1 MERFVLAS
9 GNRGKV
15 AEINALVQSAGMEVV
30 AQSAFG
36 IDPAEETGV
45 TFVENALVK
54 ARHAAAGSGLPAIA
68 DDSGLVVDALDGD
81 PGVFSARYAGLGA
94 SDADNNR
101 KLLDALT
108 DVPLPRRTARFVCLV
123 VLLRHPRDPLP
134 VICQGAWE
142 GTVLEAP
149 RGEAGFGYDPVFL
162 PAGSRH
168 SAAEMTPAQKNQ
180 SSHRARAFACLM
192 ERLGRR

>member
-68 DDSGLVVDALDGD
+68 DDSGLVVDALDG
-81 PGVFSARYAGLGA
+81 
-94 SDADNNR
+94 
-101 KLLDALT
+101 
-108 DVPLPRRTARFVCLV
+108 
-123 VLLRHPRDPLP
+123 
-134 VICQGAWE
+134 
-142 GTVLEAP
+142 
-149 RGEAGFGYDPVFL
+149 
-162 PAGSRH
+162 
-168 SAAEMTPAQKNQ
+168 
-180 SSHRARAFACLM
+180 
-192 ERLGRR
+192 

>member
-1 MERFVLAS
+1 
-9 GNRGKV
+9 
-15 AEINALVQSAGMEVV
+15 
-30 AQSAFG
+30 
-36 IDPAEETGV
+36 
-45 TFVENALVK
+45 VENALVK

-81 PGVFSARYAGLGA
+81 PGVFSARYAGPGA